1 MMSAGGKL
9 ASKQHARGQF
19 PLEHFD
25 QKDEVL
31 WCLLHV
37 VT

>member
-1 MMSAGGKL
+1 MTARRQL
-9 ASKQHARGQF
+9 ASKQHAGGQF
-19 PLEHFD
+19 PLEHLD
-25 QKDEVL
+25 QKNEVL

>member
-1 MMSAGGKL
+1 MTAGRKL
-9 ASKQHARGQF
+9 AAEQHARRQF
-19 PLEHFD
+19 PLEHLD
-25 QKDEVL
+25 QKNKVL